1 MNIIRDEN
9 GIMLMKVFPSL
20 VNRMLDNFTGKVTI
34 KKFKDGS
41 SKKCF
46 VFTCDQSL
54 TNPYIGII
62 YFWKNSYIEL

>member
-1 MNIIRDEN
+1 
-9 GIMLMKVFPSL
+9 MLMKVKPKL
-20 VNRMLDNFTGKVTI
+20 VSDMLENFEGAIKI
-34 KKFKDGS
+34 KKFKDGT

-54 TNPYIGII
+54 TNPYIGVI